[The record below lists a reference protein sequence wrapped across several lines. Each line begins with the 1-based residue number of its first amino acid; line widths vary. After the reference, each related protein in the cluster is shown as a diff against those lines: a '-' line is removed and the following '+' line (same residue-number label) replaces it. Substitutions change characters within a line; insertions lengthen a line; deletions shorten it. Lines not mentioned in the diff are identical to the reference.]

1 MDNWNQFFF
10 FFFFWNVFLLE
21 KLVLN
26 KTLFEPMRQN
36 HWHVII
42 KLEVG
47 YQISLFVTM
56 QEVAIAANKQ
66 VLLLGN
72 NLCPAVPQFLLEMH
86 VIHHRQFDLVVIGPD
101 IMVQQKD
108 GHPCHVILTDG
119 RGKLATHLK
128 QVHRMAGLH
137 SRGRAHVPEGLRH
150 RVKRQYPVVVDT
162 GVFPPV
168 QVQDVIDKDWRAK
181 DVYSPPPAAYP
192 RITHTPGLVGSHGED
207 AVRMQT

>member
-1 MDNWNQFFF
+1 
-10 FFFFWNVFLLE
+10 
-21 KLVLN
+21 
-26 KTLFEPMRQN
+26 
-36 HWHVII
+36 
-42 KLEVG
+42 
-47 YQISLFVTM
+47 
-56 QEVAIAANKQ
+56 
-66 VLLLGN
+66 
-72 NLCPAVPQFLLEMH
+72 
-86 VIHHRQFDLVVIGPD
+86 
-101 IMVQQKD
+101 
-108 GHPCHVILTDG
+108 
-119 RGKLATHLK
+119 LK